1 MTLRHALRGSA
12 PAFLA
17 GIALAIGTQVGV
29 GLLLYGGPG
38 LLQAL
43 SVILATAAVSLGLGL
58 ASGGSGSAE
67 EARRAW
73 LFLLLAFTAAAIFS
87 AGWQLFRGFGAR
99 PLTQGLGLAL
109 LVALPLY
116 LGGRLLAQLRSPD
129 SGSRAPGPP
138 ALVGGA
144 IGLLVL
150 GHLFFPTLSPT
161 AVLLLCVVAV
171 SGGAL
176 SHGWLLDEVIR
187 EEPLETG
194 EPGLVVRRSRRIR
207 PPLDLLTIEEV
218 PSVRLVRRGDG
229 GPLLPV
235 DVGLEVDLLPS
246 LPVPERVLAF
256 GWRVVP
262 AATRVVP
269 PGAAVALVHA
279 MPEGVRAILASLPG
293 SVRSPEEVEILGAPA
308 AASLFQGAHGL
319 QGAHEAAP
327 GREFHAADWVLVDAT
342 ELEGL
347 GDQRWSRLRELLR
360 PGGTV
365 VVVGATEMTD
375 SGGRPAAD
383 GAAGAAGAAGAD
395 GAQGAAGGSP
405 EGGLLVPLRAGAHVF
420 GSAAAYVG
428 PSSMEGA
435 GGAVPAAGREG
446 LLVFA
451 AEPDRAWPDTAGRLL
466 LVLPGED

>member
-1 MTLRHALRGSA
+1 VTPRHSLRGSA

-43 SVILATAAVSLGLGL
+43 AVILATAAVSLALGL

-87 AGWQLFRGFGAR
+87 GGWQVFRGFGAR
-99 PLTQGLGLAL
+99 PLTQGLGLAF

-116 LGGRLLAQLRSPD
+116 LGGRLLAQLGAPD

-144 IGLLVL
+144 VGLLVL

-187 EEPLETG
+187 EEPLDTG

-207 PPLDLLTIEEV
+207 PPLDVLTVEEF

-235 DVGLEVDLLPS
+235 DVGLEVDLLPA
-246 LPVPERVLAF
+246 LPAPERVLAF

-269 PGAAVALVHA
+269 AGAAVRLVHP
-279 MPEGVRAILASLPG
+279 MPEGARAILAGLPG
-293 SVRSPEEVEILGAPA
+293 SVRSPEEVELVGEPA
-308 AASLFQGAHGL
+308 AASLFRGGHGT
-319 QGAHEAAP
+319 AP
-327 GREFHAADWVLVDAT
+327 GADPHAADWILVDAT
-342 ELEGL
+342 ELEKL
-347 GDQRWSRLRELLR
+347 GDQPWSRLRELLR
-360 PGGTV
+360 PGGTL
-365 VVVGATEMTD
+365 VVVGATETTD
-375 SGGRPAAD
+375 GGVRSD
-383 GAAGAAGAAGAD
+383 AGAAGD
-395 GAQGAAGGSP
+395 GGTTEQ
-405 EGGLLVPLRAGAHVF
+405 GLLVPLRSGARVF

-428 PSSMEGA
+428 PSPAEGA
-435 GGAVPAAGREG
+435 DRAMSAAGREG

-451 AEPDRAWPDTAGRLL
+451 TEPGWAWPDTAGRLL
-466 LVLPGED
+466 LVLPGEH

>member
-1 MTLRHALRGSA
+1 VTPRHSLRGSA

-17 GIALAIGTQVGV
+17 GIALAIGTQVAA

-87 AGWQLFRGFGAR
+87 GGWQLFRGFGAR

-116 LGGRLLAQLRSPD
+116 LGGRLLAQLGAPD

-144 IGLLVL
+144 VGLLVL

-161 AVLLLCVVAV
+161 AALLLCVVAV

-187 EEPLETG
+187 EEPLDTG
-194 EPGLVVRRSRRIR
+194 EPGVMVRRSRRIR
-207 PPLDLLTIEEV
+207 PPLDVLTVEEV

-246 LPVPERVLAF
+246 LPIPERVLAF

-262 AATRVVP
+262 AATRIVP
-269 PGAAVALVHA
+269 AGAGVTLVHP
-279 MPEGVRAILASLPG
+279 MPDGVRAILASLPG
-293 SVRSPEEVEILGAPA
+293 SAWSPGDVELLAEPA
-308 AASLFQGAHGL
+308 AASLLRGGY
-319 QGAHEAAP
+319 EEAP
-327 GREFHAADWVLVDAT
+327 GEGPHAADWVLVDAT

-347 GDQRWSRLRELLR
+347 GDHPWPRLRRLLR
-360 PGGTV
+360 PGGTL
-365 VVVGATEMTD
+365 VVVGATETTE
-375 SGGRPAAD
+375 
-383 GAAGAAGAAGAD
+383 GAAGPDAGPATGDTD
-395 GAQGAAGGSP
+395 GSSRVR
-405 EGGLLVPLRAGAHVF
+405 GLLVPLRAGAHVF

-428 PSSMEGA
+428 PSPAEGA
-435 GGAVPAAGREG
+435 DGAMSASGREG

-451 AEPDRAWPDTAGRLL
+451 REPGRAWPDTAGRLL